1 MTLLLEAGTGE
12 AQTMPQDAMETV
24 AAGNNTS
31 HPKLRTSHRAA
42 AAAANAFMAAQVQ
55 EEAAPLGVVMA
66 KALGPKPVKHNTLAS
81 STTPAQEQQDNMEM
95 LLCAALGD
103 EDTKKR
109 ASEAAAPAPKR
120 AKVTNRSMVQTTQQ
134 NAEPRGKKRRQAPVY
149 EAPMEASPIITDLPP
164 LPFTTP
170 DVAGKYKKKYKIRK
184 VAPLKET
191 ETDDSRHCEFCKKVA
206 NICVLLHCHACRRV
220 YHAGCFLHAFKP
232 LVDAQTPILDQME
245 RLQLEAPERRGNIF
259 RCASCKAAFLDFYE
273 SGGYLWDCDC
283 PTCLAPEKQVYYR
296 QRKLVQMMNDLE
308 LEKQRKKEK
317 KGQKSGAAKTPVPTP
332 SRSSSAPRSRRTRGS
347 SATPDYQVV
356 NSRTSR
362 SRGVS
367 PEEKLKKEVE
377 NESKDED
384 SKVESMDVDGGL
396 QASGGDLK
404 PEDDQNTK
412 PQLENSDEK
421 KETFKVNEAVGQQ
434 PQNQPQVTSSAS
446 SNEPAVPQ
454 HQAAQTLKA
463 KYDLVDEAETPDL
476 TGDELVQAVRVQHD
490 EKSGGWSF
498 PVMCSRTSSLH
509 VSGIMKTGSCKWF
522 PKKMAFIQ
530 CDCCAK
536 LFKFSEFVH
545 HTDSS
550 LVKDAKCADEDPMP
564 FLFVEHRDTTQHSPL
579 EDFQPALRSWVGR
592 QSANNTPTKSRKGRA
607 MKPEAVVPPTIPEP
621 EVDAAMSRLRTLA
634 LFKRPKHRSDN
645 SSTAARLTD
654 PATFDFVVQVVCLS
668 PKYVMNMANGSLA
681 DRVVR
686 SKTPVPG
693 DSFPRKAGWMAFNR
707 TTVNIRQITC
717 VCCEKKF
724 SIDDFV
730 AHAGISQTEL
740 TKTPRKL
747 LYVVERQD
755 ESALMPFL
763 TFAKDLDAAAT
774 NNVVDALLSDLHP
787 PPPSPRPLEL

>member
-1 MTLLLEAGTGE
+1 
-12 AQTMPQDAMETV
+12 
-24 AAGNNTS
+24 
-31 HPKLRTSHRAA
+31 
-42 AAAANAFMAAQVQ
+42 
-55 EEAAPLGVVMA
+55 
-66 KALGPKPVKHNTLAS
+66 
-81 STTPAQEQQDNMEM
+81 
-95 LLCAALGD
+95 
-103 EDTKKR
+103 
-109 ASEAAAPAPKR
+109 
-120 AKVTNRSMVQTTQQ
+120 
-134 NAEPRGKKRRQAPVY
+134 
-149 EAPMEASPIITDLPP
+149 
-164 LPFTTP
+164 
-170 DVAGKYKKKYKIRK
+170 
-184 VAPLKET
+184 
-191 ETDDSRHCEFCKKVA
+191 
-206 NICVLLHCHACRRV
+206 
-220 YHAGCFLHAFKP
+220 
-232 LVDAQTPILDQME
+232 
-245 RLQLEAPERRGNIF
+245 
-259 RCASCKAAFLDFYE
+259 
-273 SGGYLWDCDC
+273 
-283 PTCLAPEKQVYYR
+283 
-296 QRKLVQMMNDLE
+296 
-308 LEKQRKKEK
+308 
-317 KGQKSGAAKTPVPTP
+317 
-332 SRSSSAPRSRRTRGS
+332 
-347 SATPDYQVV
+347 
-356 NSRTSR
+356 
-362 SRGVS
+362 
-367 PEEKLKKEVE
+367 
-377 NESKDED
+377 
-384 SKVESMDVDGGL
+384 
-396 QASGGDLK
+396 
-404 PEDDQNTK
+404 
-412 PQLENSDEK
+412 
-421 KETFKVNEAVGQQ
+421 
-434 PQNQPQVTSSAS
+434 
-446 SNEPAVPQ
+446 
-454 HQAAQTLKA
+454 
-463 KYDLVDEAETPDL
+463 
-476 TGDELVQAVRVQHD
+476 
-490 EKSGGWSF
+490 
-498 PVMCSRTSSLH
+498 
-509 VSGIMKTGSCKWF
+509 
-522 PKKMAFIQ
+522 MAFIQ